1 MILIHH
7 EQDEV
12 DLTALFGE
20 VIASELL
27 HTIDISYDA
36 GGSGI

>member
-12 DLTALFGE
+12 DLVAPMDE
-20 VIASELL
+20 VIARQLL
-27 HTIDISYDA
+27 HTLDISYDA
-36 GGSGI
+36 SGSGI